1 MFAVFTFKIEVSIV
15 LKLIQKNHVSVK
27 SKHES
32 AYPTHAL
39 SPLAKKQHHVTSK
52 GLHKLFSVCRL
63 AFKSTKKLHQKSNM
77 APFLIFL
84 RWWWGE
90 G

>member
-52 GLHKLFSVCRL
+52 GLNKKIE
-63 AFKSTKKLHQKSNM
+63 KSFLSYILNIPM
-77 APFLIFL
+77 A
-84 RWWWGE
+84 
-90 G
+90 

>member
-1 MFAVFTFKIEVSIV
+1 MFAVFTFKIEVLIV
-15 LKLIQKNHVSVK
+15 LKLIPKNHVSVK
-27 SKHES
+27 SKLES
-32 AYPTHAL
+32 AL

-52 GLHKLFSVCRL
+52 GLH
-63 AFKSTKKLHQKSNM
+63 
-77 APFLIFL
+77 IL